1 MKGGV
6 QIEQDFSI
14 AFIHE
19 IKQLQ
24 WPLLVYDKPVCDS
37 PWSIREFSPERRW
50 YAQPSHRMGKWPLM
64 KTEMLLSLVRVGAS
78 GQLDPSEGSKTTQIL
93 PFAPRALFTFSSL
106 RQMSCSRSLTALTS
120 QPPLLIRCNQSWEG
134 FFQLPYHF
142 TISELR
148 CFTINQPFSLIC
160 LSKPQPFTLAL
171 SFCVSFLCPSS
182 GNYFAALPDTAGIL
196 CHFSFPISD
205 LKKFNIQNKIA
216 NSIPEA
222 RKTNST

>member
-6 QIEQDFSI
+6 QTEQDFSI

-37 PWSIREFSPERRW
+37 PWSIREFSPERW

-142 TISELR
+142 AISELR

-171 SFCVSFLCPSS
+171 FLR
-182 GNYFAALPDTAGIL
+182 
-196 CHFSFPISD
+196 
-205 LKKFNIQNKIA
+205 KFFVPQFRELFRCT
-216 NSIPEA
+216 PW
-222 RKTNST
+222 